1 MDIGKKIEEI
11 ERLGKDKCTRSV
23 YATIATCYILMGID
37 ENKAGN
43 FKMAAEYFKYASKY
57 NRVFALS
64 IDCFETGDCTKSKEL
79 WSKYSW
85 MYK

>member
-43 FKMAAEYFKYASKY
+43 FKMAAEYFKIRIK
-57 NRVFALS
+57 V
-64 IDCFETGDCTKSKEL
+64 
-79 WSKYSW
+79 
-85 MYK
+85 